1 MASLTNRNGVWHGRF
16 YHKGPEYRRSTGV
29 AVPLRGKKAIED
41 SRDLAEAELHRI
53 MVEIKGGES
62 VDALLERL
70 LEALD
75 KLPASE
81 QQFRRIAIADR
92 LRQGITATLT
102 LEEAWEHI
110 SRVPNETAGRRNLT
124 TDELRKVCEAAT
136 GDLR

>member
-1 MASLTNRNGVWHGRF
+1 M
-16 YHKGPEYRRSTGV
+16 
-29 AVPLRGKKAIED
+29 PLRGKKAIED